1 MKKTNEET
9 QELDTFLRTSA
20 LLVPTD
26 LVQGTIDRFSQ
37 TEPGNKCFQSL
48 FRRFFSNFML
58 VLKLMT
64 VNFDSSQSYEEP

>member
-1 MKKTNEET
+1 MKKTKEET

-37 TEPGNKCFQSL
+37 TEPGNKCF
-48 FRRFFSNFML
+48 
-58 VLKLMT
+58 
-64 VNFDSSQSYEEP
+64 

>member
-1 MKKTNEET
+1 MKKTNEEA

-48 FRRFFSNFML
+48 CRRFFF
-58 VLKLMT
+58 KLY
-64 VNFDSSQSYEEP
+64 VGIKIDDGKF